1 LHKTKV
7 SILKGMNIDRA
18 KFVKSL
24 VDEGHTYRSIH
35 RTYQIRYIKKSDW
48 WISSKPEDMKRKFP
62 HGNVIIGLQLCS
74 LAKIILKTTHE

>member
-1 LHKTKV
+1 M

-35 RTYQIRYIKKSDW
+35 RAYQIRYIKKSDW

>member
-1 LHKTKV
+1 V

-35 RTYQIRYIKKSDW
+35 RAYQIRYIKKSDW
-48 WISSKPEDMKRKFP
+48 WISSKPEDMKRKSLPP
-62 HGNVIIGLQLCS
+62 HGNVITGLQLCS
-74 LAKIILKTTHE
+74 LAKIILKNNT

>member
-1 LHKTKV
+1 V

-48 WISSKPEDMKRKFP
+48 WMSSKPEDMKRKFP